1 MEAGGPERVR
11 VLVVDDEVDFVT
23 ALVTRLVRRG
33 FDAVPAFSGPQA
45 LTRLRAAPADVVVL
59 DLKMPGMDGLETLRE
74 MRRLDPHVQIV
85 VLTGHGTVAAGI
97 DGMQLGAA
105 DFLQKPTSIEQLCI
119 AIEVAAIRARESR
132 ASAAQER
139 GPG

>member
-1 MEAGGPERVR
+1 MGASGPERVR
-11 VLVVDDEVDFVT
+11 VLVVDDEEDFAT
-23 ALVTRLVRRG
+23 ALVNRLARRG

-45 LTRLRAAPADVVVL
+45 LIRLRAAATDVIVL

-74 MRRLDPHVQIV
+74 VRRLDPHVQVI
-85 VLTGHGTVAAGI
+85 VLTGYGTVATGI

-132 ASAAQER
+132 SAAGEGGR
-139 GPG
+139 G

>member
-1 MEAGGPERVR
+1 
-11 VLVVDDEVDFVT
+11 
-23 ALVTRLVRRG
+23 
-33 FDAVPAFSGPQA
+33 
-45 LTRLRAAPADVVVL
+45 LRAAATDVIVL

-74 MRRLDPHVQIV
+74 VRRLDPHVQVI
-85 VLTGHGTVAAGI
+85 VLTGHGTVATGI

-132 ASAAQER
+132 SAAGEGGR
-139 GPG
+139 G